1 MFQQMSGRQTA
12 SKGFL
17 MDISDQIQRVL
28 IASSLQIAVGIIV
41 LFFTLCIANAMQRF
55 VFRTMASA
63 IGLRPLVYSTGWIGS
78 PVHEFS
84 HLVVLLIFRI
94 KVIAFKPFSPDF
106 KNGHLGYVISAP
118 NPQNPLHSLGFALSG
133 IAPVIGGI
141 SLILLLG
148 LVLLPGLDRAIS
160 EMAITS
166 IDEETASVHGY
177 LYIVAGTT
185 YDGIRILIDPK
196 NLGRW
201 QFWVFLYVASCVLCH
216 FAPSSQDMHGI
227 GPGLAV
233 LIALVFIGNG
243 TAACMGFDPMDYTF
257 YWGKCLGVVLG
268 LLGIAFGIGLANCLA
283 SQIVVVPIRILR

>member
-1 MFQQMSGRQTA
+1 
-12 SKGFL
+12 

-41 LFFTLCIANAMQRF
+41 LFFTLCVANAMQRF

-63 IGLRPLVYSTGWIGS
+63 IGLRPLVYSTGWIGT

-118 NPQNPLHSLGFALSG
+118 NPQNPFHWLGYALSG

-177 LYIVAGTT
+177 LSIVAGTT
-185 YDGIRILIDPK
+185 YDGIRILFDSS

-201 QFWVFLYVASCVLCH
+201 QFWVFLYVASCVFCH
-216 FAPSSQDMHGI
+216 FAPSSQDMRGI

-233 LIALVFIGNG
+233 LIILVFIGNG
-243 TAACMGFDPMDYTF
+243 AAAWMGFDPMGYTF

-268 LLGIAFGIGLANCLA
+268 LLGIAFGIGFANCLA
-283 SQIVVVPIRILR
+283 AQIVAVPIRILR

>member
-1 MFQQMSGRQTA
+1 MFQQTSGRQTA

-141 SLILLLG
+141 SLILLLF
-148 LVLLPGLDRAIS
+148 
-160 EMAITS
+160 
-166 IDEETASVHGY
+166 
-177 LYIVAGTT
+177 
-185 YDGIRILIDPK
+185 
-196 NLGRW
+196 N
-201 QFWVFLYVASCVLCH
+201 
-216 FAPSSQDMHGI
+216 
-227 GPGLAV
+227 
-233 LIALVFIGNG
+233 
-243 TAACMGFDPMDYTF
+243 
-257 YWGKCLGVVLG
+257 
-268 LLGIAFGIGLANCLA
+268 
-283 SQIVVVPIRILR
+283 